1 MNKFLSVFLNTLIF
15 LLVINCSFDNKSGIW
30 KKHNKKIIEQAKTQ
44 KKTEKI
50 FKKREFFKEEIQS
63 NTKII
68 LNKEKANN
76 FWKEEGLN
84 KSNNIDHLF
93 YTNNKNLIF
102 KSKQIGKTKYLPSE
116 ILNEPLFYDNYLYFN
131 DLAGNIYKYSISQK
145 KIIWK
150 YNFYKKKFKKIPIR
164 INIKLISNSL
174 VVSDNLG
181 YFYNLSSNNGKLIW
195 AKNQGVPLTSEIK
208 SSNNK
213 IFLLNQ
219 DNKFYIFDIDN
230 GKKILDFETFPVIL
244 KKNNKQTLSID
255 FDNNIYFV
263 TSAGQIFS
271 LNFENYKINWLKNI
285 KNESVDE
292 FGLFFSSPII
302 VKEKRVFLSS
312 SQSTLILDAISGKTL
327 LDIPIGTRIRPVIS
341 NDTMFLITEKGFA
354 LSANINS
361 GEILWSKN
369 LFKNNELNLDKFGKV
384 TSLFLLSNQIVFST
398 KNGYFVFMEYNDGE
412 IKNYSK
418 VSKSFYSKP
427 IIINGKIYVVD
438 NKMRVLVFD

>member
-116 ILNEPLFYDNYLYFN
+116 ILNEPLFFDNYLYFN

-219 DNKFYIFDIDN
+219 DNKFYIFDINN

-244 KKNNKQTLSID
+244 KKNNKQTLSVD

-285 KNESVDE
+285 KDESVDE

-354 LSANINS
+354 LSANIKS

-384 TSLFLLSNQIVFST
+384 TSLFLLSNQIVVST
-398 KNGYFVFMEYNDGE
+398 KNGYFIFMEYNDGE

>member
-116 ILNEPLFYDNYLYFN
+116 ILNEPLFFDNYLYFN

-181 YFYNLSSNNGKLIW
+181 YFYNLSSNSGKLIW

-219 DNKFYIFDIDN
+219 DNKFYIFDINN

-244 KKNNKQTLSID
+244 KKNNKQTLSVD

-285 KNESVDE
+285 KDESVDE

-327 LDIPIGTRIRPVIS
+327 RDIPIGTRIRPVIS

-354 LSANINS
+354 LSANIKS

-384 TSLFLLSNQIVFST
+384 TSLFLLSNQIVVST
-398 KNGYFVFMEYNDGE
+398 KNGYFIFMEYNDGE

>member
-102 KSKQIGKTKYLPSE
+102 KNKKIGKTKYLPSE
-116 ILNEPLFYDNYLYFN
+116 ILNEPLFFDNYLYFN
-131 DLAGNIYKYSISQK
+131 DLAGNIYKYYISQK

-164 INIKLISNSL
+164 INIKLISNSV

-285 KNESVDE
+285 KDESVDE

-354 LSANINS
+354 LSANIKS

-384 TSLFLLSNQIVFST
+384 TSLFLLSNQIVVST
-398 KNGYFVFMEYNDGE
+398 KNGYFIFMEYNDGE

>member
-116 ILNEPLFYDNYLYFN
+116 ILNEPLFFDNYLYFN

-354 LSANINS
+354 LSANIKS

-418 VSKSFYSKP
+418 VSKRFYSKP